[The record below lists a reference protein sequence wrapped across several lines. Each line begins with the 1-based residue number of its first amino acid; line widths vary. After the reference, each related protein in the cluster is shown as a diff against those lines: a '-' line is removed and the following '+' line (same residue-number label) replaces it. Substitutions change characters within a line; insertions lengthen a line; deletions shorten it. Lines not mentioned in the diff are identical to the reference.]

1 MVKAYFR
8 DGSIREF
15 ASINAAKEAEG
26 VWFILPFVGYR
37 DKIVV
42 FEACGIKPAEYYKE
56 PSDRELKFVDSK
68 GEYRTFPFWASPMN
82 DWTFENLDNPKF
94 VKILAESSTWKE
106 VEEKVNHC
114 KKIEKLE
121 SEIRF
126 LKFQKEKLQE
136 ENKYLKEEL
145 ERVKEKLEYYELDSD
160 DIPNEIRRHIIG
172 LVRAIKKEFET
183 VDC

>member
-106 VEEKVNHC
+106 VEEKV
-114 KKIEKLE
+114 KIHKQIDSLQ
-121 SEIRF
+121 SEIR
-126 LKFQKEKLQE
+126 LLEFQKQKLQE
-136 ENKYLKEEL
+136 ENNYLQEE
-145 ERVKEKLEYYELDSD
+145 VKILQEKLDYYDLSADE
-160 DIPNEIRRHIIG
+160 IPNEIRRHIIG
-172 LVRAIKKEFET
+172 LLRSLKKEFET